1 MKNLPRTKI
10 FERLADVDAEYA
22 ERGLALTTNK
32 LAEIMVASDQFLL
45 LEVDFFTL
53 EPGQTEGWE
62 WEADVRELAAAVKAM
77 AVRLIGE
84 RCPESADVRRVY
96 KEHLASLPDS
106 RGMWRLRLFVL
117 SLCPQAFKDDLRSA
131 LFRLFDVER
140 YREIASG
147 AEYEKA
153 LQRGFPVL
161 SDNDKQDYVQRVI
174 RKFSQLH
181 EYSKYKG
188 SIHTVHDSALFR

>member
-1 MKNLPRTKI
+1 MRGNW
-10 FERLADVDAEYA
+10 RLAV
-22 ERGLALTTNK
+22 K
-32 LAEIMVASDQFLL
+32 
-45 LEVDFFTL
+45 TL
-53 EPGQTEGWE
+53 
-62 WEADVRELAAAVKAM
+62 

-84 RCPESADVRRVY
+84 RCAESKEVRRIYKRVSGLFAGQPRYLAFPVY
-96 KEHLASLPDS
+96 I
-106 RGMWRLRLFVL
+106 VL

-131 LFRLFDVER
+131 LFRLFEVER

-181 EYSKYKG
+181 EYRKHKG
-188 SIHTVHDSALFR
+188 SIHTFHDSALPR